1 MQIPFIGRKNAKQ
14 LWKWHILMKSSI
26 FLGHTFTTVNALFGS
41 HGTFRGLCF
50 FFCFCFLRNKQ
61 CWEQT
66 EVRQTV
72 MPLYLFQVSA
82 HSRPVALQR
91 KPRYST
97 LAKRKG
103 RGYFRDRF
111 KVNTNT
117 TFFFVIIIFFFSL
130 RDARAEPG
138 WPQQILRWR
147 WTVVLRAHQKPH
159 VFIFPT
165 FFRHE
170 AKQIMK

>member
-1 MQIPFIGRKNAKQ
+1 MKMTHFDEVF
-14 LWKWHILMKSSI
+14 HIFGAHIYNCKCPVW
-26 FLGHTFTTVNALFGS
+26 FTWDFQRAL
-41 HGTFRGLCF
+41 F

-147 WTVVLRAHQKPH
+147 
-159 VFIFPT
+159 
-165 FFRHE
+165 
-170 AKQIMK
+170 